1 MTHRLLTDLN
11 GNIHFQSELPSPYQY
26 LTDCKIKKIN
36 NNKNNNKNDNKNDN
50 KNNSTYLNLLPS
62 IHGDGIESTMIT
74 IAPAAPSLDLLP
86 GWETQQ
92 FDRNSNQY
100 SIHKLLALQF
110 DWDVRRNKNDNR
122 FIIGNDFDYD
132 IIDNQDN
139 LQNINQSQKFLN
151 NLNESN
157 LEGEGGEFVDRI
169 APLSLCPGEIRY
181 EYVLAVLQPL
191 LTGVLVND
199 DKKIEINSNDKI
211 GLSVD
216 NNSLMKMKMKMKTKK
231 VLNLDKDL
239 GFIADD
245 FRISVHQWSKPVMKN
260 RGESLLTPK
269 QLQSPVKSNKLSQQ
283 NNPNSICDN
292 IKQMYCSTPDLKS
305 NDLVKASLLQRDFSG
320 PLKERKEETVSF
332 RSKVLPITSTT
343 LLNCKLIGCYNKE
356 MKSKNDVN
364 TNISDLIEI
373 DDRNSENVGNSLSSS
388 SLSVPLGF
396 EFEFSS
402 DVVAYRIDVETLALD
417 SGKNNNIVVKDKMH
431 RDEDGDGTFRL
442 NPSQLYLRRLV
453 RHQLSYV
460 CFFKLQIIFSS
471 SSRLPNNSLLAETLS
486 FFHVLELYF
495 KFIANS
501 GICLSETINDVFL
514 ALDPLCTYVWSTH
527 HL

>member
-1 MTHRLLTDLN
+1 MTHRLFTDSN

-36 NNKNNNKNDNKNDN
+36 NTNDNKNNNKNDNKNDN

-100 SIHKLLALQF
+100 SIRKLLALQT
-110 DWDVRRNKNDNR
+110 DWDVRRTKNDNR
-122 FIIGNDFDYD
+122 FIIDNGFDYNV
-132 IIDNQDN
+132 IDNQDS
-139 LQNINQSQKFLN
+139 LQNIHQSQKFLN

-157 LEGEGGEFVDRI
+157 LEGEGGEFIDRI

-199 DKKIEINSNDKI
+199 DQKIEINDKI
-211 GLSVD
+211 SLSMD
-216 NNSLMKMKMKMKTKK
+216 TNSLMKMKMKTKK
-231 VLNLDKDL
+231 VLNMEKDL
-239 GFIADD
+239 GFIAED
-245 FRISVHQWSKPVMKN
+245 FRISVHQWSKPIIKN

-269 QLQSPVKSNKLSQQ
+269 QVQSPVKSNKLSQP

-292 IKQMYCSTPDLKS
+292 IKQMSCSTPDLKS

-320 PLKERKEETVSF
+320 PLRERKEGTASF
-332 RSKVLPITSTT
+332 RSKVLPITSTSPLT
-343 LLNCKLIGCYNKE
+343 CKLTGCYNKE
-356 MKSKNDVN
+356 MKSKNDIK
-364 TNISDLIEI
+364 THLSDLIEI
-373 DDRNSENVGNSLSSS
+373 NDKNSESVGNSLSSS

-417 SGKNNNIVVKDKMH
+417 SGKNNNIVVTDNTH
-431 RDEDGDGTFRL
+431 RDRDDDGTL
-442 NPSQLYLRRLV
+442 SLIPSQLYLRRLV
-453 RHQLSYV
+453 RHQLYRQISYV
-460 CFFKLQIIFSS
+460 
-471 SSRLPNNSLLAETLS
+471 LL
-486 FFHVLELYF
+486 F
-495 KFIANS
+495 
-501 GICLSETINDVFL
+501 
-514 ALDPLCTYVWSTH
+514 
-527 HL
+527 